1 MSIVTA
7 IVGEKNYDE
16 FPQSSI
22 SLIHATHTDPA
33 LCQAYSYSDPNCR
46 NSPLELDNSRLSLD
60 ENCHILDENYTTLVS
75 FISNSRWRITGEIHI
90 LCQRLQELQF
100 ST

>member
-1 MSIVTA
+1 MELVKWHENT
-7 IVGEKNYDE
+7 
-16 FPQSSI
+16 
-22 SLIHATHTDPA
+22 
-33 LCQAYSYSDPNCR
+33 YSYSDPNCR

>member
-1 MSIVTA
+1 MKMCHQLEHLLHQFRS
-7 IVGEKNYDE
+7 
-16 FPQSSI
+16 
-22 SLIHATHTDPA
+22 
-33 LCQAYSYSDPNCR
+33 YSYSDPNCR